1 MRWYLDVL
9 KKYAVFRGRARRK
22 EYWMFFLFNIII
34 SFILG
39 LVDGLI
45 SVALGSDQNILAN
58 LYLLAVLL
66 PGIAVSVRRLH
77 DTGRS
82 AWWVL
87 IGLIP
92 IIGPIILVVFL
103 VQESNPG
110 QNEYGA
116 NPKEAMA
123 A

>member
-1 MRWYLDVL
+1 
-9 KKYAVFRGRARRK
+9 
-22 EYWMFFLFNIII
+22 MFFLFNIII

-103 VQESNPG
+103 VQDSNPG

>member
-103 VQESNPG
+103 VQDSNPG